1 MLGPP
6 VMACSDMARL
16 IPRMLVFGAAA
27 LTLGLALVLPAFAV
41 EEMREFND
49 GGKKAG
55 RTKSCP
61 KGARYSDKKRGC
73 VKTSCATGQVWSSG
87 TDACIDG
94 KSAGL
99 TDEDLYL
106 AAGKFVLEAR
116 FADALP
122 LLLRIKDRNTPQV
135 LNLIGYSTRKL
146 GDIDK
151 GIDYYRQALAVDP
164 DYTKARQY
172 LGEAYLL
179 KNDVG
184 KAKEQLDEIA
194 DRCGGP
200 CEDYE
205 LLVAAIGS
213 SLRRGLFLD
222 AMHVGVGEAEMMAEL
237 MHQNMGDDVP

>member
-1 MLGPP
+1 
-6 VMACSDMARL
+6 MAHSILRL
-16 IPRMLVFGAAA
+16 TLFGAGVLA
-27 LTLGLALVLPAFAV
+27 LGLALAMPPVFAV

-55 RTKSCP
+55 KTKSCP
-61 KGARYSDKKRGC
+61 KGTRFSERKRGC
-73 VKTSCATGQVWSSG
+73 VKTSCAAGQVWSSG
-87 TDACIDG
+87 TDACVDG
-94 KSAGL
+94 RSAGL

-106 AAGKFVLEAR
+106 AAGAFVLEAR
-116 FADALP
+116 YAEALP
-122 LLLRIKDRNTPQV
+122 LLFRIKDRNTPQV

-194 DRCGGP
+194 NLCGGP

-205 LLVAAIGS
+205 LLVAAI
-213 SLRRGLFLD
+213 
-222 AMHVGVGEAEMMAEL
+222 AAHVSGEAVV
-237 MHQNMGDDVP
+237 NW

>member
-1 MLGPP
+1 
-6 VMACSDMARL
+6 MARL
-16 IPRMLVFGAAA
+16 TPSRLVFGAAA
-27 LTLGLALVLPAFAV
+27 VLLGLALALPPAFAV

-61 KGARYSDKKRGC
+61 KGARYSEKKRGC
-73 VKTSCATGQVWSSG
+73 VKTSCAAGQVWSSG

-94 KSAGL
+94 KSEAL

-106 AAGKFVLEAR
+106 AAGEFVLEAR

-122 LLLRIKDRNTPQV
+122 LLLRMKDRNTPQV

-179 KNDVG
+179 KNDAG

-205 LLVAAIGS
+205 LLVSAIAA
-213 SLRRGLFLD
+213 
-222 AMHVGVGEAEMMAEL
+222 HVSGET
-237 MHQNMGDDVP
+237 NVDW